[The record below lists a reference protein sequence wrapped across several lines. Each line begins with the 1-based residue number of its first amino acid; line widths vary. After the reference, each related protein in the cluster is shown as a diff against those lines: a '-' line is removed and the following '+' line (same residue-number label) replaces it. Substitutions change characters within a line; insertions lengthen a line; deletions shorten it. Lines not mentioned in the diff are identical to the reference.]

1 MEGLNLITCLS
12 HDKIAAK
19 LSGLTKRFDGFTDEY
34 GTLNS
39 ELKIAQNCNSLL
51 LKHVYQLEC
60 NAVSNSEY
68 HRRETLEINH
78 LPLNIQDNVLE
89 EIVHHVVSPT
99 EINVS
104 PDQLHLSLAE

>member
-34 GTLNS
+34 ETLNS

-60 NAVSNSEY
+60 NAVNSEY

-78 LPLNIQDNVLE
+78 LPLTIQDNVLE
-89 EIVHHVVSPT
+89 KKVCHVVSPT
-99 EINVS
+99 EINLS
-104 PDQLHLSLAE
+104 PDQLNFSLAE